1 MPAHA
6 SATPAHASGTP
17 VAHWHARAH
26 LGASVSRR
34 VGVEQW
40 NTADSLART
49 RYCLRH
55 TALCA
60 VACCGL
66 LCTMIGSLGHIRTSW
81 HSRTH
86 QDTPAHA
93 SATPEHASSTPETS
107 RGTQRHAWDTCG
119 RDIRRPV
126 GGERRRLRLRRGLH
140 RGRCAQPPLQV
151 SHILG
156 RRRATDERAL
166 EPNPVIL

>member
-107 RGTQRHAWDTCG
+107 RGTPEARLGHAWTRCTARSAVAYG
-119 RDIRRPV
+119 FAV
-126 GGERRRLRLRRGLH
+126 GFAAGDAH
-140 RGRCAQPPLQV
+140 
-151 SHILG
+151 SHLCLAV
-156 RRRATDERAL
+156 RSMTLYYATL
-166 EPNPVIL
+166 LI